1 MTFWVHFIKKAVKIL
16 DFCVFSKVYGS
27 GNIYWVSSDNEWI
40 LLNGEMMPKIL
51 GYLLMLKFLLSDIRF
66 LALFRHLEESTQ
78 FG

>member
-1 MTFWVHFIKKAVKIL
+1 MRDHEIPPVRRRQSQIQWHWLSFIGQEIL
-16 DFCVFSKVYGS
+16 NV
-27 GNIYWVSSDNEWI
+27 
-40 LLNGEMMPKIL
+40 EMMPKIL